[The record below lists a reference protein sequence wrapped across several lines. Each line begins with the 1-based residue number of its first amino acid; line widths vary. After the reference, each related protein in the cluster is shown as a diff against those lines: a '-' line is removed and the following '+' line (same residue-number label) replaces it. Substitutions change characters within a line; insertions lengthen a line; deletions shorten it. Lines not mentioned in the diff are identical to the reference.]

1 MKKQI
6 LQSLSSVAAAALLL
20 AAPIQA
26 SAYEK
31 PATIGNPQYQYYFGV
46 PHSHTSF
53 SDAGGSSEPR
63 QAYEYAK
70 DKGLDYLFVTDHSNL
85 FNADAFGEYD
95 SASNSFSEKEGSEWY
110 LTRMHAEAA
119 TSDTFLAG
127 RGFEM
132 TSSASNGGENYGHIN
147 VYNTDTYVEAG
158 ATMQQLEAF
167 YTWLDQQDGAIAM
180 FNHPNRPESSFKY
193 LEYREEVDDK
203 IQLIEVGNGSLNS
216 NYLDTTDYYYKAL
229 DYGWHLAPVNSQDN
243 HAANWGDSDNL
254 TAVIAEN
261 TSEEAFYD
269 AMRARRVYSTE
280 TRNLRLEVYA
290 NGQIMGSILDAGP
303 GDTISFDIKASDPEE
318 KISKIELISNG
329 GKVIASKRFDTPVYT
344 AQFKTDITASKG
356 QSWYVVK
363 VTHEDGRKGIGS
375 AHYTKRTSE
384 DIKIANLQVSPQ
396 FISLNSDSTASVQ
409 VLNLGTTAYT
419 KDAEVTFYL
428 NDEKIG
434 TYKLD
439 NTLDVGEATTITTSF
454 RTKLAGNIQLRAELS
469 TQGSGSVKSL
479 EKNVSVIVPNGK
491 KVLFD
496 DSHKNIGV
504 VNGTMLQFSEVLRLF
519 GYQVTINEE
528 TITSE
533 LLNDIDVL
541 ILNTPTKDS
550 EGVPSNKLTASEEQ
564 AVADFVRQ
572 GGGLLY
578 ATQSTD
584 QSKYDPS
591 QYNTLLEKLGSE
603 IRFNHDGVHES
614 REENQDNKN
623 KQSFYSKVFPSSTL
637 GINDDMYAL
646 RIYRGAS
653 LVNPQGTALTSD
665 PSKNLEILAAANC
678 TSYSGTVR
686 DGAYTYATADERN
699 GDRIP
704 LVAAQKIGMG
714 NIVVSGRYAYSNY
727 EIGNDASNTAFYLNV
742 VNYLAKLDNMAEI
755 TDIAD
760 LKPGDCVSV
769 TGAITKTGVEELA
782 NTFYVMDDSG
792 NVIAVKGEKT
802 GVLPLDEGVRVI
814 VNGKVAED
822 NGKKYLE
829 YQSYEHQ
836 VLYIGMTGEVRFA
849 DMDGHWAAD
858 AVSDAAGR
866 GLFQSNG
873 NGRFLPD
880 TVTSRAM
887 AAQVLYL
894 LAGTPET
901 DNQLNFADVEDG
913 QWYSDAIRW
922 AAGTKIMTGDGLGLF
937 RGQQAVTREQLAVML
952 YRFARNQSTDLSGS
966 AALTYSD
973 ADEISVWAREAM
985 GWATANGIIQGNE
998 QGALNPQGEAT
1009 RAEVAIMIV
1018 RLCDVLAAD

>member
-6 LQSLSSVAAAALLL
+6 LRSLSSVAAAALLL
-20 AAPIQA
+20 TTPIQA
-26 SAYEK
+26 SAHEAPTTK
-31 PATIGNPQYQYYFGV
+31 DNTQYQYYFGV

-53 SDAGGSSEPR
+53 SDAGGSSDPQ

-70 DKGLDYLFVTDHSNL
+70 NKGLDYLFVTDHSNL
-85 FNADAFGEYD
+85 FDADAFGEYD
-95 SASNSFSEKEGSEWY
+95 SASNSFFEKEGSEWY
-110 LTRMHAEAA
+110 LTRTQAEAA

-158 ATMQQLEAF
+158 TTMQQLDAF

-180 FNHPNRPESSFKY
+180 FNHPNRPESSFEY

-261 TSEEAFYD
+261 ASEEAFYD

-290 NGQIMGSILDAGP
+290 NGQIMGSILDAGA

-329 GKVIASKRFDTPVYT
+329 GKVIASKNFDTPVHD
-344 AQFKTDITASKG
+344 AQFKTDVVAGEG

-375 AHYTKRTSE
+375 AHYTKRADE
-384 DIKIANLQVSPQ
+384 DIKLANLQVSPQ
-396 FISLNSDSTASVQ
+396 FISLDSDTTVSAQ
-409 VLNLGTTAYT
+409 VVNLGTEAYT
-419 KDAEVTFYL
+419 KGAEVTFYL

-434 TYKLD
+434 GHKLD
-439 NTLDVGEATTITTSF
+439 DTLDVGEVTTVSSSF
-454 RTKLAGNIQLRAELS
+454 RTKLAGNVQIRAELS
-469 TQGSGSVKSL
+469 TEASGSVKQL
-479 EKNVSVIVPNGK
+479 EKDVSVIVPNGK

-496 DSHKNIGV
+496 NAHKNIGV

-519 GYQVTINEE
+519 GYQVSMNEE
-528 TITSE
+528 PITSE
-533 LLNDIDVL
+533 LLNDVDVL
-541 ILNTPTKDS
+541 ILNTPTKDT
-550 EGVPSNKLTASEEQ
+550 EGVPSNKLTAAEEQ
-564 AVADFVRQ
+564 AVAEFVRQ

-591 QYNTLLEKLGSE
+591 QYNTLLEALGCD

-653 LVNPQGTALTSD
+653 LVNAQGTALTSD
-665 PSKNLEILAAANC
+665 ADKGLEILAAANC

-699 GDRIP
+699 GDSIP

-714 NIVVSGRYAYSNY
+714 NVVVSGRYAYSNY
-727 EIGNDASNTAFYLNV
+727 EIGNDASNTAFYLKV
-742 VNYLAKLDNMAEI
+742 VNYLAKLDNMMDVA
-755 TDIAD
+755 DIAA
-760 LKPGDCVSV
+760 LESGDCVSV
-769 TGAITKTGVEELA
+769 TGTITKTGVEELA
-782 NTFYVMDDSG
+782 NTFYVMDDNG
-792 NVIAVKGEKT
+792 DIIAVKGEKT

-814 VNGKVAED
+814 VNGKVTED
-822 NGKKYLE
+822 QGKKCLE

-836 VLYIGMTGEVRFA
+836 VLYIGMTGEIRFS

-858 AVSDAAGR
+858 AVSEAAEQ
-866 GLFQSNG
+866 GLFQGNG
-873 NGRFLPD
+873 SGRFLPD
-880 TVTSRAM
+880 TITNRAM
-887 AAQVLYL
+887 VAQVLYL

-901 DNQLNFADVEDG
+901 DGQLTFEDVEDG
-913 QWYSDAIRW
+913 QWYSNAICW
-922 AAGTKIMTGDGLGLF
+922 AADTKIMTGDDRGLF
-937 RGQQAVTREQLAVML
+937 LGQQAVTREQLAVTL
-952 YRFARNQSTDLSGS
+952 YRYAQEQGADLSKT
-966 AALTYSD
+966 AALNYSD
-973 ADEISVWAREAM
+973 ADKISDWAHEAM
-985 GWATANGIIQGNE
+985 GWAVANGIIQGNT
-998 QGALNPQGEAT
+998 QGILNPQGEAT
-1009 RAEVAIMIV
+1009 RAEVATMIV
-1018 RLCDVLAAD
+1018 RLCHVLAG